1 MDWDD
6 LIDLIGQMNTDKEQ
20 QEFLGRCITA
30 YNTYIDEVDN
40 REQIRK
46 DKRAKYIRE
55 RLHTNENLRLKHNM
69 RMRMYRAKKRE
80 ELSSLRQQVATHT
93 TQTQIHPEIS
103 T

>member
-6 LIDLIGQMNTDKEQ
+6 LIDLIAQLNTDKEQ

-30 YNTYIDEVDN
+30 YNSYIDEVEN

-55 RLHTNENLRLKHNM
+55 RLHQNENLRLKHNL
-69 RMRMYRAKKRE
+69 RMRMYRAKKKE
-80 ELSSLRQQVATHT
+80 ELNALKQQVAT
-93 TQTQIHPEIS
+93 QTVQAIQA
-103 T
+103 